1 MLFPCFFISSV
12 RTGVESR
19 MGEWEWRVDP
29 MSGPEALRSGGAMQR
44 NASGERL
51 GKAMKYGENIN
62 KIIFIISIDDNNIG
76 KYGKI

>member
-1 MLFPCFFISSV
+1 
-12 RTGVESR
+12 

-62 KIIFIISIDDNNIG
+62 KIIYLNFN
-76 KYGKI
+76 